1 MSEPNKEVLMRGINQ
16 ITLIGRLGR
25 DPELRVGAASGR
37 KVVTLSVATNRSY
50 KRGEEWVENTDWH
63 KVKCFDR
70 LAEQVLNLGK
80 GDAVGVQGTLVYDK
94 WTDAS
99 GNNRTYAVVRASQV
113 EFIRAPR
120 ASQQVLPVPAVSN
133 PEAVAVA

>member
-1 MSEPNKEVLMRGINQ
+1 MRGINQ
-16 ITLIGRLGR
+16 ITIIGRLGR

-37 KVVTLSVATNRSY
+37 KVVTLSVATNRSF
-50 KRGEEWVENTDWH
+50 KRGEEWVESTDWH

-70 LAEQVLNLGK
+70 LAEQALTLTK

-99 GNNRTYAVVRASQV
+99 GNSRTHAVVRATQV
-113 EFIRAPR
+113 EFIRTKR
-120 ASQQVLPVPAVSN
+120 AGEQPFLPVSASAN
-133 PEAVAVA
+133 PEAVASA

>member
-1 MSEPNKEVLMRGINQ
+1 MRGINQ

-37 KVVTLSVATNRSY
+37 KVATLSIATNRSY
-50 KRGEEWVENTDWH
+50 KRDDQWVENTDWH

-70 LAEQVLNLGK
+70 LAEQVLSLHK

-99 GNNRTYAVVRASQV
+99 GNSRMHAVIRANQV
-113 EFIRAPR
+113 EFIRAPQ
-120 ASQQVLPVPAVSN
+120 AQSQGRLPVSPAGSN
-133 PEAVAVA
+133 PEAIEHV